1 MLRAQHVFKSYGD
14 EHVLDDMSL
23 DIAQGE
29 ICALLGP
36 NGAGKTTFVSI
47 VAGLRRPDSGTVE
60 VGGVDAIAH
69 PRLAREMLGLAPQ
82 DLGLYPTATVRE
94 NLHLFGALAGL
105 RRSALRTRIQETAT
119 GLQLEDLLDR
129 PARELSGGQKRRVHT
144 AIALM
149 HRPRLLLLDEPTVGA
164 DLSSRAA
171 LLETVRQLAG
181 DGAAV
186 CYTTHYL
193 GEIEALDATVVI
205 LESGRVLVRGSVQE
219 LTRSH
224 APPMVELTFDGP
236 PPRIDLDMAVV
247 RDGNVL
253 RVHTPE
259 PAATAATIIAALGV
273 NGSRL
278 QSVELR
284 RPGLESA
291 YLALTGRRASAHE
304 EMVDVPAS

>member
-1 MLRAQHVFKSYGD
+1 MLRVRNLSKAYGD
-14 EHVLDDMSL
+14 LDVLSDVAI
-23 DIAQGE
+23 DIAEGE
-29 ICALLGP
+29 ICALLGA

-60 VGGVDAIAH
+60 VAGVDAVAH
-69 PRLAREMLGLAPQ
+69 PRRARQLLGLAPQ
-82 DLGLYPTATVRE
+82 DLGLYPTVSVRE
-94 NLHLFGALAGL
+94 NLHVFGALAGL
-105 RRSALRTRIQETAT
+105 RRSALRARIDEIAVA
-119 GLQLEDLLDR
+119 LQLRDLLNR

-164 DLSSRAA
+164 DLESRAA
-171 LLETVRQLAG
+171 LLDTVRQLAS

-205 LESGRVLVRGSVQE
+205 LERGRVLVRGSVGE

-236 PPRIDLDMAVV
+236 PPDVDLGMPVV
-247 RDGNVL
+247 RDGDVL

-273 NGSRL
+273 HGARL

-291 YLALTGRRASAHE
+291 YLALTGRRAPEAE
-304 EMVDVPAS
+304 EVVDVTAS